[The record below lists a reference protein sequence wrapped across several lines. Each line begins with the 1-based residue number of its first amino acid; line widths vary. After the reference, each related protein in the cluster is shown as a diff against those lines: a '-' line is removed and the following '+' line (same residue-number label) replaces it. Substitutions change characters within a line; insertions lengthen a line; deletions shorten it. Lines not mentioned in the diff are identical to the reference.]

1 MMPMR
6 KNTLNFIVDLLTLL
20 AIFTMIGTGLIMY
33 FTLPP
38 GSGSRGLILWGLGRH
53 DWGDVHFWSSV
64 ALGALLILH
73 VALHWSWVCG
83 TIRRLLHGPST
94 ARGRGRSRLDN
105 LYGIVLLAALAAV
118 FAALLLVAN
127 ANVIASS
134 EKASEHEREHEPA
147 RIESPGAGRGLGAG
161 AHDEREHEQGASE
174 IRGSM
179 TLAEVAAQ
187 TGLTAEEIR
196 AALDLPPDTSPQ
208 ERLGRLVRVHGIDM
222 AAARALI
229 EQLADQS
236 EAAE

>member
-1 MMPMR
+1 MR

-20 AIFTMIGTGLIMY
+20 AILTMIGTGLIMY

-38 GSGSRGLILWGLGRH
+38 GSGSRGLILWGLDRH
-53 DWGDVHFWSSV
+53 EWGDVHFWSSV

-94 ARGRGRSRLDN
+94 TRGRARSGLDN
-105 LYGIVLLAALAAV
+105 LYGIVFLAALAGV

-127 ANVIASS
+127 ANVIASA
-134 EKASEHEREHEPA
+134 ERAREHDQEHEPA
-147 RIESPGAGRGLGAG
+147 RIEAPGAGRGGAAGAG
-161 AHDEREHEQGASE
+161 AETDHERGASA

-187 TGLTAEEIR
+187 TGLSVEAIR
-196 AALDLPPDTSPQ
+196 TLLDLPTDTSSQ
-208 ERLGRLVRVHGIDM
+208 ERIGRLVRAHGLDM
-222 AAARALI
+222 AAARSLI
-229 EQLADQS
+229 EQRAAQS
-236 EAAE
+236 EAPE

>member
-20 AIFTMIGTGLIMY
+20 AILTMIGTGLIMY

-73 VALHWSWVCG
+73 LALHWSWVCG
-83 TIRRLLHGPST
+83 TIRRLLHGPSSP
-94 ARGRGRSRLDN
+94 RGRLRSRLDN
-105 LYGIVLLAALAAV
+105 LYGIVFLAALVAV
-118 FAALLLVAN
+118 FAALLLVAK

-147 RIESPGAGRGLGAG
+147 RIESPGAGRGLDAQ
-161 AHDEREHEQGASE
+161 DEREHERGASE
-174 IRGSM
+174 IRGFM

-187 TGLTAEEIR
+187 TGLTVQEILT
-196 AALDLPPDTSPQ
+196 ALDLPPDTAPQ
-208 ERLGRLVRVHGIDM
+208 EQLGRLVRTRGIDM
-222 AAARALI
+222 TVARSLI
-229 EQLADQS
+229 EQRADQS
-236 EAAE
+236 APDE

>member
-33 FTLPP
+33 LTLPP

-83 TIRRLLHGPST
+83 TIRRLLHGPSSP
-94 ARGRGRSRLDN
+94 RGRERSRLDN
-105 LYGIVLLAALAAV
+105 LYGIVFLAAIVAV

-127 ANVIASS
+127 ANVITSV
-134 EKASEHEREHEPA
+134 EKAIEHEREHEPA
-147 RIESPGAGRGLGAG
+147 RIESPGAGQRFNAP
-161 AHDEREHEQGASE
+161 ASDETEHERGASE

-179 TLAEVAAQ
+179 TLAEVAAE
-187 TGLTAEEIR
+187 TGLTVREIL

-208 ERLGRLVRVHGIDM
+208 ERIGRLVRAHGLEM
-222 AAARALI
+222 AAARSLI
-229 EQLADQS
+229 EQRIRQS
-236 EAAE
+236 HAAE